1 MKKFLSMTVL
11 LLIIVLAGCQK
22 DQTTKPKQKTNT
34 NDAKVVKIEKL
45 ETMSY
50 EDFYE
55 NLKEEE
61 LNDLDIIQVADQKIT
76 AVTGNYFLV
85 LNENK
90 KNHTYKINKIIDL
103 HPYGMNYYYKEES
116 TMFYPSK
123 DGEKYLIYNECRYNS
138 KDQTINAKDD
148 KELKSIVIDLK
159 KDEVT
164 YRKGN
169 HLENL
174 KKKEGVSE
182 NNYPKIA
189 KFSKDMKQYAKKKKY
204 ELMTNFYLKS
214 GKDRFWV
221 MKPFFEDCLYHHEEA
236 WIMLQNKALKVL
248 GVAKVGEGGLDETVF
263 DQRIILQYMLKSNAH
278 SVMLFHNHPSQNL
291 NFSQQDLQL
300 TRNIIQACKIL
311 RLECLDHIIVG
322 ENGYKSYTEQEYF

>member
-1 MKKFLSMTVL
+1 MTVL

-123 DGEKYLIYNECRYNS
+123 DGENARLGRLRRRGARLCTPASVPTPRHTPGPKGCRRRWS
-138 KDQTINAKDD
+138 SCGAHPGRPDTETAGRRWAPRPQSWQCGLFRRRCPA
-148 KELKSIVIDLK
+148 
-159 KDEVT
+159 
-164 YRKGN
+164 
-169 HLENL
+169 
-174 KKKEGVSE
+174 
-182 NNYPKIA
+182 
-189 KFSKDMKQYAKKKKY
+189 
-204 ELMTNFYLKS
+204 S
-214 GKDRFWV
+214 GWCRSCRLPGSPRSGRSV
-221 MKPFFEDCLYHHEEA
+221 RRRRGRRPPSSPA
-236 WIMLQNKALKVL
+236 WCGRSLLSAPAACRR
-248 GVAKVGEGGLDETVF
+248 GRGG
-263 DQRIILQYMLKSNAH
+263 R
-278 SVMLFHNHPSQNL
+278 
-291 NFSQQDLQL
+291 
-300 TRNIIQACKIL
+300 
-311 RLECLDHIIVG
+311 
-322 ENGYKSYTEQEYF
+322 

>member
-22 DQTTKPKQKTNT
+22 DQTTKSKQKTNT

-103 HPYGMNYYYKEES
+103 HPYGMSYYYKEES

-221 MKPFFEDCLYHHEEA
+221 MKPFYEENILEGRIFRYH
-236 WIMLQNKALKVL
+236 
-248 GVAKVGEGGLDETVF
+248 EGKIQCVF
-263 DQRIILQYMLKSNAH
+263 KFRE
-278 SVMLFHNHPSQNL
+278 P
-291 NFSQQDLQL
+291 
-300 TRNIIQACKIL
+300 
-311 RLECLDHIIVG
+311 
-322 ENGYKSYTEQEYF
+322 

>member
-22 DQTTKPKQKTNT
+22 DQTTKSKQKTNT
-34 NDAKVVKIEKL
+34 NDAKVVKTEKL

-76 AVTGNYFLV
+76 AVIGNYFLV

-103 HPYGMNYYYKEES
+103 HPYGMNYICIHYKLDIFLHLWMDK
-116 TMFYPSK
+116 TL
-123 DGEKYLIYNECRYNS
+123 LILHYNNNS

-221 MKPFFEDCLYHHEEA
+221 MKPFYEENILEGRIFRYH
-236 WIMLQNKALKVL
+236 
-248 GVAKVGEGGLDETVF
+248 EGKIQCVF
-263 DQRIILQYMLKSNAH
+263 KFRE
-278 SVMLFHNHPSQNL
+278 P
-291 NFSQQDLQL
+291 
-300 TRNIIQACKIL
+300 
-311 RLECLDHIIVG
+311 
-322 ENGYKSYTEQEYF
+322 

>member
-1 MKKFLSMTVL
+1 MKGKLTMNKFLSMTVL

-34 NDAKVVKIEKL
+34 NDAKVVKTEKL

-76 AVTGNYFLV
+76 AVIGNYFLV

-103 HPYGMNYYYKEES
+103 HPYGMNYYYNEES

-221 MKPFFEDCLYHHEEA
+221 MKPFYEENILEIHNQEYRKAKRQCSADVIRASQSFYDTMMNKEIQRFYHFNDTPLYFR
-236 WIMLQNKALKVL
+236 N
-248 GVAKVGEGGLDETVF
+248 G
-263 DQRIILQYMLKSNAH
+263 IIHTIAN
-278 SVMLFHNHPSQNL
+278 
-291 NFSQQDLQL
+291 DD
-300 TRNIIQACKIL
+300 TRNLKWDL
-311 RLECLDHIIVG
+311 SDE
-322 ENGYKSYTEQEYF
+322 

>member
-76 AVTGNYFLV
+76 AVIGNYFLV

-103 HPYGMNYYYKEES
+103 HPYGMNYYYNEES

-159 KDEVT
+159 KDE
-164 YRKGN
+164 
-169 HLENL
+169 
-174 KKKEGVSE
+174 
-182 NNYPKIA
+182 
-189 KFSKDMKQYAKKKKY
+189 KQITGI
-204 ELMTNFYLKS
+204 TN
-214 GKDRFWV
+214 
-221 MKPFFEDCLYHHEEA
+221 EIE
-236 WIMLQNKALKVL
+236 
-248 GVAKVGEGGLDETVF
+248 ETV
-263 DQRIILQYMLKSNAH
+263 YVLKINTVRS
-278 SVMLFHNHPSQNL
+278 LRK
-291 NFSQQDLQL
+291 DLSDL
-300 TRNIIQACKIL
+300 THEDIEKYCI
-311 RLECLDHIIVG
+311 G
-322 ENGYKSYTEQEYF
+322 KSYVQSKIDL

>member
-22 DQTTKPKQKTNT
+22 DQKTKPKQKTNT

-123 DGEKYLIYNECRYNS
+123 DGEKYLIYNECIYNS

-221 MKPFFEDCLYHHEEA
+221 MKPFYEENILEGRIFRYH
-236 WIMLQNKALKVL
+236 
-248 GVAKVGEGGLDETVF
+248 EGKIQCVF
-263 DQRIILQYMLKSNAH
+263 KFRE
-278 SVMLFHNHPSQNL
+278 P
-291 NFSQQDLQL
+291 
-300 TRNIIQACKIL
+300 
-311 RLECLDHIIVG
+311 
-322 ENGYKSYTEQEYF
+322 

>member
-103 HPYGMNYYYKEES
+103 HPYGMNYYYKE
-116 TMFYPSK
+116 
-123 DGEKYLIYNECRYNS
+123 GRYNS

-221 MKPFFEDCLYHHEEA
+221 MKPFYEENILEGRIFRYH
-236 WIMLQNKALKVL
+236 
-248 GVAKVGEGGLDETVF
+248 EGKIQCVF
-263 DQRIILQYMLKSNAH
+263 KFRE
-278 SVMLFHNHPSQNL
+278 P
-291 NFSQQDLQL
+291 
-300 TRNIIQACKIL
+300 
-311 RLECLDHIIVG
+311 
-322 ENGYKSYTEQEYF
+322 

>member
-159 KDEVT
+159 KDE
-164 YRKGN
+164 
-169 HLENL
+169 
-174 KKKEGVSE
+174 EGVSE

-221 MKPFFEDCLYHHEEA
+221 MKPFYEENILEGRIFRYH
-236 WIMLQNKALKVL
+236 
-248 GVAKVGEGGLDETVF
+248 EGKIQCVF
-263 DQRIILQYMLKSNAH
+263 KFRE
-278 SVMLFHNHPSQNL
+278 P
-291 NFSQQDLQL
+291 
-300 TRNIIQACKIL
+300 
-311 RLECLDHIIVG
+311 
-322 ENGYKSYTEQEYF
+322 

>member
-1 MKKFLSMTVL
+1 M
-11 LLIIVLAGCQK
+11 I
-22 DQTTKPKQKTNT
+22 
-34 NDAKVVKIEKL
+34 
-45 ETMSY
+45 
-50 EDFYE
+50 
-55 NLKEEE
+55 
-61 LNDLDIIQVADQKIT
+61 
-76 AVTGNYFLV
+76 GNYFLV

-103 HPYGMNYYYKEES
+103 HPYGMNYYYNEES

-221 MKPFFEDCLYHHEEA
+221 MKPFYEE
-236 WIMLQNKALKVL
+236 
-248 GVAKVGEGGLDETVF
+248 
-263 DQRIILQYMLKSNAH
+263 
-278 SVMLFHNHPSQNL
+278 
-291 NFSQQDLQL
+291 
-300 TRNIIQACKIL
+300 NI
-311 RLECLDHIIVG
+311 LECRIFRYHEGKIQCVFKFR
-322 ENGYKSYTEQEYF
+322 EP

>member
-34 NDAKVVKIEKL
+34 NDAKVVKTEKL

-76 AVTGNYFLV
+76 AVIGNYFLV

-103 HPYGMNYYYKEES
+103 HPYGMNYYYNEES

-159 KDEVT
+159 KDEGHNLFDIF
-164 YRKGN
+164 YGRYKKEEKN
-169 HLENL
+169 LL
-174 KKKEGVSE
+174 KKYIE
-182 NNYPKIA
+182 IA
-189 KFSKDMKQYAKKKKY
+189 PRDEFRDILDAADSFIYFQSKTKQK
-204 ELMTNFYLKS
+204 N
-214 GKDRFWV
+214 
-221 MKPFFEDCLYHHEEA
+221 
-236 WIMLQNKALKVL
+236 IQN
-248 GVAKVGEGGLDETVF
+248 ET
-263 DQRIILQYMLKSNAH
+263 K
-278 SVMLFHNHPSQNL
+278 
-291 NFSQQDLQL
+291 
-300 TRNIIQACKIL
+300 
-311 RLECLDHIIVG
+311 
-322 ENGYKSYTEQEYF
+322 

>member
-1 MKKFLSMTVL
+1 MKKFLSITMV
-11 LLIIVLAGCQK
+11 LLIIVFAGCQK
-22 DQTTKPKQKTNT
+22 DHTTKSKQKTNT
-34 NDAKVVKIEKL
+34 NDAKVVKTEQL

-55 NLKEEE
+55 DLKEED
-61 LNDLDIIQVADQKIT
+61 LNSLDIIQVADQKIT
-76 AVTGNYFLV
+76 AMIDNYFLV
-85 LNENK
+85 LNKNK
-90 KNHTYKINKIIDL
+90 KNDTYKIQKIINL
-103 HPYGMNYYYKEES
+103 HSYGMAHYYTEES

-159 KDEVT
+159 KDKVI

-169 HLENL
+169 HLKNL
-174 KKKEGVSE
+174 KKKEDLSE

-221 MKPFFEDCLYHHEEA
+221 MKPFYEDNVLAARIYRYHA
-236 WIMLQNKALKVL
+236 GKIQC
-248 GVAKVGEGGLDETVF
+248 VF
-263 DQRIILQYMLKSNAH
+263 K
-278 SVMLFHNHPSQNL
+278 F
-291 NFSQQDLQL
+291 
-300 TRNIIQACKIL
+300 
-311 RLECLDHIIVG
+311 
-322 ENGYKSYTEQEYF
+322 QEP

>member
-103 HPYGMNYYYKEES
+103 HPYGMNYYYNEES

-182 NNYPKIA
+182 KNYPKIA

-221 MKPFFEDCLYHHEEA
+221 MKPFYEENILEGRIFRYH
-236 WIMLQNKALKVL
+236 
-248 GVAKVGEGGLDETVF
+248 EGKIQCVF
-263 DQRIILQYMLKSNAH
+263 KFRE
-278 SVMLFHNHPSQNL
+278 P
-291 NFSQQDLQL
+291 
-300 TRNIIQACKIL
+300 
-311 RLECLDHIIVG
+311 
-322 ENGYKSYTEQEYF
+322 